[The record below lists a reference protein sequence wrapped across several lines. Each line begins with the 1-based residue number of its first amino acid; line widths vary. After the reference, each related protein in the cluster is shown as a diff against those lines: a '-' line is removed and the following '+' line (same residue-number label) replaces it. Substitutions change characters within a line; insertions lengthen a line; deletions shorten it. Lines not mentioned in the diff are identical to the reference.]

1 MSHEATA
8 RLRSHIRSKKWE
20 SYKLFLLALPVII
33 YIFVFKYMPLWGW
46 SYAFF
51 SYRPG
56 LSLAQCD
63 FVGLQNFENL
73 FGNAVMRQ
81 NLFRVLRNT
90 FGIQILNYVLMPVP
104 MLFAI
109 FLSEIKSKR
118 FQKVIQTVTTLP
130 HFISWV
136 IMFSLAS
143 SIFGSSGLI
152 NSMIHDMGFEATIN
166 ILTTDD
172 HVWITQ
178 ALLNL
183 WKSMGWNAIVY
194 FAAINSM
201 DDLLDVME
209 QMMAAKPTEDDGT
222 PNFGTVLNSGSDTSY
237 WACMVM
243 WYRMQGYKEDQLGYL
258 LEMDMVNGTVS
269 SILSKDSMY
278 YKGLQWYNEA
288 YRRGLVD
295 PDSISNDRATQKV
308 KVDSGYAM
316 IPSGYLPG
324 WAPKYQPYLVPGTK
338 VYYNASR
345 PYGDSAYMI
354 GINAKTR
361 NLDACLAL
369 RWVAPE
375 KQDAGIDAMMG
386 HCSADAA
393 LLMGCR
399 RNANEC
405 FGACN
410 RDGNPWQLSGGGRAL
425 LPRAAAPGRRG
436 L

>member
-90 FGIQILNYVLMPVP
+90 FGIQILNYILMPVP

-194 FAAINSM
+194 FAAITGLDQQVYEAAEIDGANRWQKISKITIP
-201 DDLLDVME
+201 LLM
-209 QMMAAKPTEDDGT
+209 PTFFVLLVINIG
-222 PNFGTVLNSGSDTSY
+222 NFLNSGIDQFLAFSNALNMSQIEVLDLYVYNLGIGSGQISFSVAVGIMKSVVAVILFASANFASNKIRGTS
-237 WACMVM
+237 V
-243 WYRMQGYKEDQLGYL
+243 
-258 LEMDMVNGTVS
+258 
-269 SILSKDSMY
+269 
-278 YKGLQWYNEA
+278 
-288 YRRGLVD
+288 
-295 PDSISNDRATQKV
+295 
-308 KVDSGYAM
+308 
-316 IPSGYLPG
+316 
-324 WAPKYQPYLVPGTK
+324 
-338 VYYNASR
+338 
-345 PYGDSAYMI
+345 
-354 GINAKTR
+354 
-361 NLDACLAL
+361 
-369 RWVAPE
+369 
-375 KQDAGIDAMMG
+375 
-386 HCSADAA
+386 
-393 LLMGCR
+393 
-399 RNANEC
+399 
-405 FGACN
+405 F
-410 RDGNPWQLSGGGRAL
+410 
-425 LPRAAAPGRRG
+425 
-436 L
+436 

>member
-194 FAAINSM
+194 FAAITGLDQQVYEAAEIDGANRWQKISKITIP
-201 DDLLDVME
+201 LLM
-209 QMMAAKPTEDDGT
+209 PTFFVLLVINIG
-222 PNFGTVLNSGSDTSY
+222 NFLNSGIDQFLAFSNALNMSQIEVLDLYVYNLGIGSGQISFSVAVVIMKSVVAVILFASANFASKKIRGTS
-237 WACMVM
+237 V
-243 WYRMQGYKEDQLGYL
+243 
-258 LEMDMVNGTVS
+258 
-269 SILSKDSMY
+269 
-278 YKGLQWYNEA
+278 
-288 YRRGLVD
+288 
-295 PDSISNDRATQKV
+295 
-308 KVDSGYAM
+308 
-316 IPSGYLPG
+316 
-324 WAPKYQPYLVPGTK
+324 
-338 VYYNASR
+338 
-345 PYGDSAYMI
+345 
-354 GINAKTR
+354 
-361 NLDACLAL
+361 
-369 RWVAPE
+369 
-375 KQDAGIDAMMG
+375 
-386 HCSADAA
+386 
-393 LLMGCR
+393 
-399 RNANEC
+399 
-405 FGACN
+405 F
-410 RDGNPWQLSGGGRAL
+410 
-425 LPRAAAPGRRG
+425 
-436 L
+436 